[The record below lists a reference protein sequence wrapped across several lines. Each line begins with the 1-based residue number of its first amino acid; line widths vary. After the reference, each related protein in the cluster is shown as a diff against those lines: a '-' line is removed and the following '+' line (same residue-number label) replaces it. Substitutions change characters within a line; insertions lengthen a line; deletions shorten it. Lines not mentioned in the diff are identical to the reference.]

1 MSSQLQQ
8 LAQPFDK
15 RFIEKKPGARGGDYV
30 THSVV
35 TEYLLKIVGPFDYE
49 LVQVIRGHAPEVKT
63 KSTTY
68 GAREEAILGVVA
80 RLTITVDG
88 QTRRV
93 EEVGTEDNPAMQ
105 TDAANLKNAMS
116 DALKRCAMRFGL
128 GLHLW
133 SQEMYELDQ
142 VDGQAGEAAKPAV
155 KPQVKTLGAAK
166 GADLGKALSDRGV
179 EKPLEFARL
188 MANRDDLVSL
198 EALTIPEAKAVF
210 QAAEGGTPEEV
221 PA

>member
-49 LVQVIRGHAPEVKT
+49 LVQVIRGRAPEVKT

-133 SQEMYELDQ
+133 SQEMYGLDKTA
-142 VDGQAGEAAKPAV
+142 GSKPGKPPTLTEEQADKTIRYLADHNAGNPAAFA
-155 KPQVKTLGAAK
+155 TLMLDREVEVI
-166 GADLGKALSDRGV
+166 ADLTMD
-179 EKPLEFARL
+179 EARAV
-188 MANRDDLVSL
+188 MR
-198 EALTIPEAKAVF
+198 EAKDAF
-210 QAAEGGTPEEV
+210 DREQEDTK
-221 PA
+221 